1 MKRRDFLK
9 TAAMAGPVL
18 IGPVKSYA
26 DECPSAA
33 DTLESLAEEFA
44 FVARFDWEITAGV
57 ILGGSYYT
65 GNSGQGAVAPATQ
78 QTIDAR
84 TDIVDL
90 HFEWRW
96 RGIQARVLWVDVAV
110 DQVPLLND
118 FQQYTGDESV
128 GEAMGGAYFQLGY
141 DVLATAKTQQ
151 ALIPFI
157 RLETYD
163 TQKKVPAGF
172 SRNPANDVDVSTFG
186 VSYLPIPNIVLKL
199 EYQDVSNAAGT
210 GLDQWNM
217 AVGWLF

>member
-1 MKRRDFLK
+1 M
-9 TAAMAGPVL
+9 AA
-18 IGPVKSYA
+18 
-26 DECPSAA
+26 
-33 DTLESLAEEFA
+33 
-44 FVARFDWEITAGV
+44 FD
-57 ILGGSYYT
+57 GG
-65 GNSGQGAVAPATQ
+65 APAPTEGGGDLPAVRRRLAREGRELAGSFAAGHRPLAQLEPALALAGIVAVVIVDHDVEFCLRTGLIRLQ
-78 QTIDAR
+78 QGR
-84 TDIVDL
+84 SPVGHDL